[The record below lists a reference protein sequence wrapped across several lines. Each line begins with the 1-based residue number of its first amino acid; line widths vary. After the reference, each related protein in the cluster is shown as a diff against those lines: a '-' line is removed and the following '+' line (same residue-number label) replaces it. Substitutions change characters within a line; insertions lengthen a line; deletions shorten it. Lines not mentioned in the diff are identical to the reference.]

1 MTGRGENVAINTK
14 SMKFQLCPGWLS
26 KNLIDLARTSE
37 YNKGEVIYLLGMA
50 FAFPIIIKGG
60 LWLMDTEIKNAVS
73 ATDQDAQ
80 YDDKA
85 KRLLGNK
92 IILAHILVKTVNDFR
107 GMNPKDVVSYIEGE
121 PFISVV
127 PVEPGLTNAEKI
139 SSGNGLKD
147 GQRIVGLNTENA
159 EINEG
164 LIRFDIIF
172 YVRMKDGISQVI
184 VNVEAQKDE
193 PTSYHILNRAVFYVS
208 RLVSS
213 QKERD
218 FVGIN
223 YNDIRR
229 VFSIWVCMS
238 MGENSMAYVHLAK
251 DDLLGSYPWK
261 GGLDLLNIVLIGIA
275 NELPEH
281 DEKYELHRLL
291 STLLS
296 MELTAKEKLGII
308 KTEYNIPVDDKIRED
323 VSAMCNLSQGIREK
337 GGAEREEKIILNMHR
352 EGYTSEQIAK
362 IVEKTIGEVEAIINK
377 REPVLA

>member
-1 MTGRGENVAINTK
+1 
-14 SMKFQLCPGWLS
+14 
-26 KNLIDLARTSE
+26 
-37 YNKGEVIYLLGMA
+37 
-50 FAFPIIIKGG
+50 
-60 LWLMDTEIKNAVS
+60 MDTEIKNAVS
-73 ATDQDAQ
+73 AADKDAQ
-80 YDDKA
+80 YDEKA

-92 IILAHILVKTVNDFR
+92 IILAHILVKTVDEFK
-107 GMNPKDVVSYIEGE
+107 GMNPKNVVSYIEGE

-127 PVEPGLTNAEKI
+127 PVEPGLTNAEQE
-139 SSGNGLKD
+139 KD

-184 VNVEAQKDE
+184 VNLEAQKDE
-193 PTSYHILNRAVFYVS
+193 PTGYHILNRAVFYVS

-229 VFSIWVCMS
+229 VFSIWVCMG
-238 MGENSMAYVHLAK
+238 MYENSMAYVHLAK

-261 GGLDLLNIVLIGIA
+261 GRLDLLNIVLIGIS

-296 MELTAKEKLGII
+296 MELTADEKLGIME
-308 KTEYNIPVDDKIRED
+308 TEYSIHADEKIRED
-323 VSAMCNLSQGIREK
+323 VSAMCNLSQGIK
-337 GGAEREEKIILNMHR
+337 DNTLVDVIINMY
-352 EGYTSEQIAK
+352 ENNFTVDQIALATK
-362 IVEKTIGEVEAIINK
+362 KSVEEVKAIIEK
-377 REPVLA
+377 RMPVLA

>member
-1 MTGRGENVAINTK
+1 
-14 SMKFQLCPGWLS
+14 
-26 KNLIDLARTSE
+26 
-37 YNKGEVIYLLGMA
+37 
-50 FAFPIIIKGG
+50 
-60 LWLMDTEIKNAVS
+60 MDK
-73 ATDQDAQ
+73 DAQ
-80 YDDKA
+80 YDEKA

-92 IILAHILVKTVNDFR
+92 IILAHILVKTVDEFK

-127 PVEPGLTNAEKI
+127 PVEPGLTNAEQE
-139 SSGNGLKD
+139 KD
-147 GQRIVGLNTENA
+147 GQRIVGLNT

-184 VNVEAQKDE
+184 VNLEAQKDE
-193 PTSYHILNRAVFYVS
+193 PTGYHILNRAVFYVS

-218 FVGIN
+218 FVKTN

-229 VFSIWVCMS
+229 VFSIWACMG
-238 MGENSMAYVHLAK
+238 MDENSMAYVHLAK

-261 GGLDLLNIVLIGIA
+261 GRLDLLNIVLIGIA

-296 MELTAKEKLGII
+296 MELTVDEKLGIME
-308 KTEYNIPVDDKIRED
+308 TEYSIHADEKIRED
-323 VSAMCNLSQGIREK
+323 VSAMCNLSQGIK
-337 GGAEREEKIILNMHR
+337 DNTLVDVIINMY
-352 EGYTSEQIAK
+352 ENNFTIDQIALATK
-362 IVEKTIGEVEAIINK
+362 KSVEEVKAIIEK
-377 REPVLA
+377 RMPVLA